1 MSLIECVPNF
11 SEGRRP
17 EVIEAIKTAILQE
30 DVCLLDV
37 SADVDHNRCVITVAG
52 EPAPVQTAIYRGA
65 EVAVS
70 LIDLD
75 QHRGV
80 HPRIG
85 AVDVIPFVPL
95 RDVSLADCVQLARE
109 FGRRLADGLGIPVYL
124 YEAAALRP
132 ERKDLAHIR
141 RGGYEALKTAISADP
156 DRAPDF
162 GPRCLGRAG
171 AVAVG
176 ARGPLIAFNV
186 YLQTADVTIAQQIAS
201 AIRAANG
208 GLPQIKALGLLV
220 GGKAQVSINLID
232 YRVTSLHALM
242 NAVCDHAAR
251 LGTSVESSE
260 IVGLVP
266 QAALIETALAAL
278 RLSPAARELILE
290 RRLGAATG
298 DYREVNFGW

>member
-11 SEGRRP
+11 SEGRRH
-17 EVIEAIKTAILQE
+17 EVIEAIKTAISQE
-30 DVCLLDV
+30 DVYLLDV
-37 SADVDHNRCVITVAG
+37 SADVDHNRCVITFAG
-52 EPAPVQTAIYRGA
+52 EPASVQAAMYRGA

-70 LIDLD
+70 LIDLE

-95 RDVSLADCVQLARE
+95 RDVSLADCVQIARE

-132 ERKDLAHIR
+132 GRKDLAHIR
-141 RGGYEALKTAISADP
+141 RGGYEALKTAISADAA
-156 DRAPDF
+156 RAPDF
-162 GPRCLGRAG
+162 GPHRLGRAG

-186 YLQTADVTIAQQIAS
+186 YLQTSDVTIAQQIAS

-220 GGKAQVSINLID
+220 GGKAQVSVNVID
-232 YRVTSLHALM
+232 YRVTSLYVLM
-242 NAVCDHAAR
+242 NAICDHAAR

-278 RLSPAARELILE
+278 QLPSSGRELILE

-298 DYREVNFGW
+298 DYREVSFGW

>member
-17 EVIEAIKTAILQE
+17 EVIEAIKAAILQE
-30 DVCLLDV
+30 DVYLLDV
-37 SADVDHNRCVITVAG
+37 SADVDHNRCVITFAG
-52 EPAPVQTAIYRGA
+52 EPEPVQAAMYRGA

-95 RDVSLADCVQLARE
+95 RDISLTACVQIARE
-109 FGRRLADGLGIPVYL
+109 FGKRLADGLDIPVYL

-132 ERKDLAHIR
+132 DRKDLAHIR
-141 RGGYEALKTAISADP
+141 RGGYEALKTAISTDP

-162 GPRCLGRAG
+162 GPCYVGRAG

-176 ARGPLIAFNV
+176 ARGLLIAFNV
-186 YLQTADVTIAQQIAS
+186 YLQTSDVTIAKQIAS

-220 GGKAQVSINLID
+220 GGRAQVSINLIN
-232 YRVTSLHALM
+232 YRVTSLYMLM

-251 LGTSVESSE
+251 LGVSVESSE
-260 IVGLVP
+260 LVGLVP

-278 RLSPAARELILE
+278 RLSPAVGELILE
-290 RRLGAATG
+290 RRLGDATG
-298 DYREVNFGW
+298 DYREVNSGW